1 MNDAEVRLQVQLD
14 DKKASSSL
22 DNLSKKSEL
31 LSKSF
36 DKAGKVLTVGL
47 TVPIA
52 GLITSG
58 VKYNSTVETLT
69 TSFKVMT
76 GSAEE
81 AVDIVSQLKEIGAKT
96 PYEFTGLA
104 ETVQLLMQYGQ
115 TSKQAIAVTKM
126 VGDVSQGSAE
136 KMNSIA
142 LAYGQM
148 SSAGKVNLMDVKQM
162 ITAGFN
168 PLQIISDKT
177 GESMSSMYDRI
188 SNGTMSV
195 QEITQAF
202 TYATSEGGKFY
213 GSSEEQSKTLSG
225 RLSTLKDNFNEA
237 TGSLTKSLVPALE
250 SLVDK
255 LTDTASWF
263 ASLDDNQK
271 EAILTI
277 VAVVASIGPLLL
289 IIGSILK
296 FINLLQV
303 ASVALNVG
311 MLPMILTIGGIVL
324 GIAALIAI
332 IILVVKHFDEIK
344 AVAGAVW
351 EAILG
356 FFGGIGTW
364 FGNVFQSAVDAIKTA
379 FSSITLFF
387 TGIWEGIKSIF
398 SGVADWFGN
407 IFSKAWENV
416 KNVFSTGGRIFDGI
430 KEGIGNAFNAVVNT
444 LIRGINTI
452 ISIPFRSINNVLSR
466 LKNINILGVTPFNWI
481 STFSIPQIPQL
492 SVGTNMVKQEGLAYL
507 HQGEAVVPKKYN
519 PAIGGNIGQYATIQI
534 SMGDINMDGNKVGR
548 AITPYITKTV
558 KLSGG
563 NV

>member
-1 MNDAEVRLQVQLD
+1 MNDAEVRLQVSLD
-14 DKKASSSL
+14 STSASAGLDTLDKKTKSL
-22 DNLSKKSEL
+22 QSA
-31 LSKSF
+31 F
-36 DKAGKVLTVGL
+36 TKAGKSLTVGL

-52 GLITSG
+52 GLITAG

-81 AVDIVSQLKEIGAKT
+81 AADIVSQLKEIGAKT

-104 ETVQLLMQYGQ
+104 DTVQLLMQYGQ

-177 GESMSSMYDRI
+177 GESMASMYDRI

-237 TGSLTKSLVPALE
+237 TGSLTESLVPALE

-255 LTDTASWF
+255 LTKTASWF
-263 ASLDDNQK
+263 AGLDDKQK
-271 EAILTI
+271 
-277 VAVVASIGPLLL
+277 
-289 IIGSILK
+289 K
-296 FINLLQV
+296 
-303 ASVALNVG
+303 
-311 MLPMILTIGGIVL
+311 MILTILAVVATLGPFLLIVGKIIGFIDLLTKATWLWNGALLASPITWIILGIV
-324 GIAALIAI
+324 ALIAI
-332 IILVVKHFDEIK
+332 IILLITHFNEIK
-344 AVAGAVW
+344 TVAGAVW

-398 SGVADWFGN
+398 GGVADWFGN
-407 IFSKAWENV
+407 VFSKAWENV

-430 KEGIGNAFNAVVNT
+430 KEGIGNAFIAVVNT

-452 ISIPFRSINNVLSR
+452 ISIPFRSINNILSR
-466 LKNINILGVTPFNWI
+466 LKNINILGVTPFDWI

-492 SVGTNMVKQEGLAYL
+492 SVGTNMVQQEGLAYL

-519 PAIGGNIGQYATIQI
+519 PAMGGNKGQYVTIQI

-548 AITPYITKTV
+548 AVTPYITKTV

>member
-1 MNDAEVRLQVQLD
+1 MNDATIQLQVQLD

-22 DNLSKKSEL
+22 DNLSKKSET

-36 DKAGKVLTVGL
+36 EKAGKLLTVGL

-52 GLITSG
+52 GLITAG

-81 AVDIVSQLKEIGAKT
+81 AASIVSQLKEIGAET

-104 ETVQLLMQYGQ
+104 DTVQLLMQYGQ

-237 TGSLTKSLVPALE
+237 TGSLTESLVPALE

-255 LTDTASWF
+255 LTKAASWF
-263 ASLDDNQK
+263 AGLDENQRK
-271 EAILTI
+271 MILTI
-277 VAVVASIGPLLL
+277 LAVVAAIGPFLL
-289 IIGSILK
+289 IVGKIIG
-296 FINLLQV
+296 FINLLTKATWLWNGSLL
-303 ASVALNVG
+303 AS
-311 MLPMILTIGGIVL
+311 PITWIVL
-324 GIAALIAI
+324 GIIALIAI
-332 IILVVKHFDEIK
+332 IVLLITHFNDIKNVV
-344 AVAGAVW
+344 
-351 EAILG
+351 
-356 FFGGIGTW
+356 
-364 FGNVFQSAVDAIKTA
+364 
-379 FSSITLFF
+379 
-387 TGIWEGIKSIF
+387 
-398 SGVADWFGN
+398 SGVWQ
-407 IFSKAWENV
+407 V
-416 KNVFSTGGRIFDGI
+416 I
-430 KEGIGNAFNAVVNT
+430 KEVFGKIGSFIASVFRGIANAFISMANLVIRGLNT
-444 LIRGINTI
+444 LIKG
-452 ISIPFRSINNVLSR
+452 FLS
-466 LKNINILGVTPFNWI
+466 PFNLIIKGLNKIPGVKI
-481 STFSIPQIPQL
+481 SLLSFAIPNIPKL
-492 SVGTNMVKQEGLAYL
+492 EVGTNMVQQEGLAYL

-519 PAIGGNIGQYATIQI
+519 PAMGGNIGQYATIQI

-548 AITPYITKTV
+548 AVTPYVTKTI

>member
-1 MNDAEVRLQVQLD
+1 
-14 DKKASSSL
+14 
-22 DNLSKKSEL
+22 
-31 LSKSF
+31 
-36 DKAGKVLTVGL
+36 
-47 TVPIA
+47 
-52 GLITSG
+52 
-58 VKYNSTVETLT
+58 
-69 TSFKVMT
+69 
-76 GSAEE
+76 
-81 AVDIVSQLKEIGAKT
+81 
-96 PYEFTGLA
+96 
-104 ETVQLLMQYGQ
+104 
-115 TSKQAIAVTKM
+115 M

-177 GESMSSMYDRI
+177 GESMASMYDRI

-195 QEITQAF
+195 QEITDAF
-202 TYATSEGGKFY
+202 AYATSEGGKFY

-237 TGSLTKSLVPALE
+237 TGSLTESLVPALE

-255 LTDTASWF
+255 LTKTASWF
-263 ASLDDNQK
+263 ANLDENQRK
-271 EAILTI
+271 MILTI
-277 VAVVASIGPLLL
+277 LAVVAAIGPLLL

-303 ASVALNVG
+303 ASVALNIS

-324 GIAALIAI
+324 GIAALIAV
-332 IILVVKHFDEIK
+332 IILLITHFNEIK

-398 SGVADWFGN
+398 GRDIV
-407 IFSKAWENV
+407 
-416 KNVFSTGGRIFDGI
+416 TG
-430 KEGIGNAFNAVVNT
+430 K
-444 LIRGINTI
+444 
-452 ISIPFRSINNVLSR
+452 
-466 LKNINILGVTPFNWI
+466 
-481 STFSIPQIPQL
+481 QI
-492 SVGTNMVKQEGLAYL
+492 
-507 HQGEAVVPKKYN
+507 
-519 PAIGGNIGQYATIQI
+519 
-534 SMGDINMDGNKVGR
+534 GR
-548 AITPYITKTV
+548 AHV
-558 KLSGG
+558 
-563 NV
+563 